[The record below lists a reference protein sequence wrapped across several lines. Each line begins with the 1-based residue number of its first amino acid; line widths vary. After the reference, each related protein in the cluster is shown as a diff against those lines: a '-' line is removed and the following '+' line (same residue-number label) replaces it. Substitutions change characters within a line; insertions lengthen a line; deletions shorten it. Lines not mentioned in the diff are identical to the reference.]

1 MLLTVLVWFYSLV
14 TLLGRAASLRGLT
27 RAFAS
32 RLFGQHPPGYRR
44 AAPPSRTF
52 SRTPPKPE
60 WVRQEIIRLK
70 ALLPPA
76 GCRAISDIFN
86 RRFAA
91 KRRMTVGKTFVA
103 ELVRQHRYEIEVVR
117 RQIKNTRP
125 RPVPRNLVRGLD
137 LSAKATLDART
148 RIVLGILEHASRA
161 ALWMEALET
170 KSSWTLISKL
180 VEAIRRYGKPRAVR
194 TDNEAVFTSRT
205 FRFALLLLGMR
216 HQRIDPGCPWQNGR
230 VERFFGTLK
239 ARLDRL
245 AVDSLE
251 TLNGAL
257 VEFRF
262 FYNHVRPHQNL
273 AGLTRRKPGRARL
286 ASLNRPDT
294 NIGSKP
300 GMGY

>member
-1 MLLTVLVWFYSLV
+1 MLLTVLVWLYSLV
-14 TLLGRAASLRGLT
+14 TLLGRVASLRGLT

-52 SRTPPKPE
+52 PRTPPKPE

-137 LSAKATLDART
+137 LSRKATLDART
-148 RIVLGILEHASRA
+148 RILLGILERACRASR
-161 ALWMEALET
+161 
-170 KSSWTLISKL
+170 
-180 VEAIRRYGKPRAVR
+180 
-194 TDNEAVFTSRT
+194 
-205 FRFALLLLGMR
+205 
-216 HQRIDPGCPWQNGR
+216 
-230 VERFFGTLK
+230 
-239 ARLDRL
+239 
-245 AVDSLE
+245 
-251 TLNGAL
+251 
-257 VEFRF
+257 
-262 FYNHVRPHQNL
+262 
-273 AGLTRRKPGRARL
+273 
-286 ASLNRPDT
+286 
-294 NIGSKP
+294 
-300 GMGY
+300 